1 MNQST
6 PSPSSHRPMP
16 VQVLPDGAARKRL
29 RRWRGFKDSAAK
41 YSVGA
46 FGMGVILA
54 LALIFIYL
62 FSEVLPMLRPAA
74 MTLYTSYEAPGGRA
88 PDTVHMAMDRHELV
102 GVRYTTDRQ
111 AVFFD
116 VGDGSERHR
125 ETLPLPEDATV
136 TTFGLAEPRTR
147 LVIFGLRSEERRVGK
162 ERRAGGG
169 GGL

>member
-6 PSPSSHRPMP
+6 PSPSPDRSAP
-16 VQVLPDGAARKRL
+16 VQVLPDGAARQRL
-29 RRWRGFKDSAAK
+29 RRWRALKDSAAK

-74 MTLYTSYEAPGGRA
+74 MSVHSSYEAPGGRA
-88 PDTVHMAMDRHELV
+88 VDTVHMAMDRHELV
-102 GVRYTTDRQ
+102 GVRYTSDRQ
-111 AVFFD
+111 AVFFN

-125 ETLPLPEDATV
+125 QALPLPEGAAV
-136 TTFGLAEPRTR
+136 TTFGLAE
-147 LVIFGLRSEERRVGK
+147 
-162 ERRAGGG
+162 
-169 GGL
+169 